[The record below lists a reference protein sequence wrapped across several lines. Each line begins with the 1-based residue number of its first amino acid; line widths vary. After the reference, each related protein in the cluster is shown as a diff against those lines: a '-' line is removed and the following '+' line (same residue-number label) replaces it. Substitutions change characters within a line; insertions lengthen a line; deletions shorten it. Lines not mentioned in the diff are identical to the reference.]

1 MIEKTPILNFVTH
14 AVLITATLL
23 MCFPIY
29 VSFITATLPLER
41 MAEFPKPLL
50 PDDQLLVNMAA
61 AWEKGGFS
69 TLYMNSLISATIIM
83 VGKIVIAMI
92 TAFSLVYFRFRFRG
106 IAFWMIFITLMLPLE
121 VRIVPTYEVASNVL
135 LPLQRILEWTG
146 LAWLIQTA
154 SGIRVDLNWS
164 LINSYAGLTLPLIA
178 TATGTI
184 LFRQFFLTIPDELT
198 EAAKMDGSG
207 ALRFLWDVLLPL
219 SRTNIAALAVIM
231 FVFGWNQYLWPLL
244 VTSGSE
250 YRTLTIG
257 LTFMQPGPDGASDW
271 NVILAGALLVMLP
284 PVAVVVFAQ
293 RWFVKG
299 LVNSEK

>member
-1 MIEKTPILNFVTH
+1 MIEKTPILNIVTH
-14 AVLITATLL
+14 AIMISGAAL

-41 MAEFPKPLL
+41 MGEIPRPLL
-50 PDDQLLVNMAA
+50 PGDHLFINMAA
-61 AWEKGGFS
+61 AWERGGFS
-69 TLYMNSLISATIIM
+69 TLYMNSLISALTIMI
-83 VGKIVIAMI
+83 GKIVIAMI

-135 LPLQRILEWTG
+135 LPFQKIMEWTG
-146 LAWLIQTA
+146 IVWLVQFI
-154 SGIRVDLNWS
+154 SGIRIDLNLS
-164 LINSYAGLTLPLIA
+164 LINTYAGLTLPLIA
-178 TATGTI
+178 TATGTF

-207 ALRFLWDVLLPL
+207 ALRFLFDILLPL

-244 VTSGSE
+244 VTSGPT

-257 LTFMQPGPDGASDW
+257 LTFMQPGADGANDW

-284 PVAVVVFAQ
+284 PVAVVIFAQ

>member
-1 MIEKTPILNFVTH
+1 MIEKTPILNIVTH
-14 AVLITATLL
+14 TIMIGGAAL

-41 MAEFPKPLL
+41 MAEIPKPLL
-50 PDDQLLVNMAA
+50 PGDHLLVNMAA
-61 AWEKGGFS
+61 AWERGGFS
-69 TLYMNSLISATIIM
+69 TLYLNSLISAMTIM

-106 IAFWMIFITLMLPLE
+106 VAFWMIFITLMLPLE

-135 LPLQRILEWTG
+135 LPFQKIMEWTG
-146 LAWLIQTA
+146 IVWLVQMV
-154 SGIRVDLNWS
+154 SGIRINLNLS
-164 LINSYAGLTLPLIA
+164 LINTYAGLTLPLIA
-178 TATGTI
+178 TATGTF

-207 ALRFLWDVLLPL
+207 ALRFLWDILLPL

-244 VTSGSE
+244 VTSGPA

-257 LTFMQPGPDGASDW
+257 LTFMQPGADGANDW

-284 PVAVVVFAQ
+284 PVAVVIFAQ

>member
-1 MIEKTPILNFVTH
+1 
-14 AVLITATLL
+14 
-23 MCFPIY
+23 
-29 VSFITATLPLER
+29 
-41 MAEFPKPLL
+41 
-50 PDDQLLVNMAA
+50 
-61 AWEKGGFS
+61 
-69 TLYMNSLISATIIM
+69 
-83 VGKIVIAMI
+83 MI

-178 TATGTI
+178 TATGTF

>member
-178 TATGTI
+178 TATGTF

-207 ALRFLWDVLLPL
+207 ALRFLRDVLLPL

>member
-1 MIEKTPILNFVTH
+1 MIEKTPILNIVTH
-14 AVLITATLL
+14 AIMIGGAAL

-41 MAEFPKPLL
+41 MAEIPKPLL
-50 PDDQLLVNMAA
+50 PGDQLFVNMAL
-61 AWEKGGFS
+61 AWERGGFS
-69 TLYMNSLISATIIM
+69 TLYLNSLISATTIM

-106 IAFWMIFITLMLPLE
+106 VAFWMIFITLMLPLE

-135 LPLQRILEWTG
+135 LPFQKIMEWTG
-146 LAWLIQTA
+146 IIWLIQVI
-154 SGIRVDLNWS
+154 SGIRINLNLS
-164 LINSYAGLTLPLIA
+164 LINTYAGLTLPLIA
-178 TATGTI
+178 TATGTF

-207 ALRFLWDVLLPL
+207 ALRFLWDILLPL

-244 VTSGSE
+244 VTSGPQ

-257 LTFMQPGPDGASDW
+257 LTFMQPGADGAPDW

-284 PVAVVVFAQ
+284 PVAVVIFAQ